1 MGPDGSVDLVEEGR
15 LRSFFLQL
23 RTESGILDRMIYKN
37 KNQHRRCSY
46 FQSLLKVRRD
56 VRLLLSVG
64 LEEILNSAFQVIHGK
79 NPSQR
84 LYLLER
90 LKERHSGGK
99 HNFQERLLG
108 VTRLL
113 SQMVE
118 PILRAAIQI
127 SSLLAR
133 TFFMAFSLTI
143 LSLLARLRVLVQQML
158 VDTVSVFNR
167 VTSVSQKR
175 HTVKLTKNGVE
186 AFREYYPPSWDVIS
200 LDCSWQGDKFVLLEG
215 TQVMKLIPGR
225 CTKILLSKSWHY
237 PSLKDIRLVPLQI
250 LVVQTLPI
258 PKTRRKPPKG
268 ELLQNH
274 LTMWAQRGLEFHLR
288 DLNCMTHV
296 RQRRWRHLFL

>member
-215 TQVMKLIPGR
+215 TQVSMRKEIDEDLGVVSLEGSDIQYETLEASIEGDVLKFLCRKLLETELSLGVNSAYVSMFCYR
-225 CTKILLSKSWHY
+225 CILYVW
-237 PSLKDIRLVPLQI
+237 
-250 LVVQTLPI
+250 
-258 PKTRRKPPKG
+258 
-268 ELLQNH
+268 
-274 LTMWAQRGLEFHLR
+274 
-288 DLNCMTHV
+288 
-296 RQRRWRHLFL
+296 